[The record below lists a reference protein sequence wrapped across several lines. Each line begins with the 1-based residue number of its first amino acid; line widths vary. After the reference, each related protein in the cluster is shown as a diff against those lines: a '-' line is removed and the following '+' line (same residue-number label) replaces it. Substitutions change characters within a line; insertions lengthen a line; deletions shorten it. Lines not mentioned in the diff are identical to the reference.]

1 MKANRRP
8 EPSDLGEA
16 VKGTPAQKQA
26 WLDEAIRLAGQM
38 TGVPFRPTAGKMEV
52 LATGQVV
59 KLPTWPLL
67 ASTSLEEDLD
77 LGIVWLPDTK
87 QLVEIN
93 YLAGLRDDDWP
104 AVAVELV
111 LELAREL
118 HQTEDQRR
126 RSVSGLVNTLRT
138 MRKREE
144 ERRDNV

>member
-1 MKANRRP
+1 
-8 EPSDLGEA
+8 
-16 VKGTPAQKQA
+16 
-26 WLDEAIRLAGQM
+26 
-38 TGVPFRPTAGKMEV
+38 MEV